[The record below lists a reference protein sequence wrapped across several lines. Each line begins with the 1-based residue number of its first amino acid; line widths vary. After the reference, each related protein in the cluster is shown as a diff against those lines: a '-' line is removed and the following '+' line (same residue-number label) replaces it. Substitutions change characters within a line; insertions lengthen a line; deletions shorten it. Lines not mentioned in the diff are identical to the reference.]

1 VTPSTQDTAALADEL
16 TAFIN
21 DEVSLGDDPAAPDTD
36 LLMSGLVDSLGVVM
50 IVEWLE
56 RRLGI
61 EIDPSDVV
69 LEHFESV
76 DAMVAYLR
84 GRGDAGLG

>member
-1 VTPSTQDTAALADEL
+1 MTPSTQDTAALAGEL

-21 DEVSLGDDPAAPDTD
+21 DEVSLGDDPAAADTD

-76 DAMVAYLR
+76 DAIVAYLR

>member
-1 VTPSTQDTAALADEL
+1 MTSSTQQTAALADEL
-16 TAFIN
+16 TTFIN

-76 DAMVAYLR
+76 DAMIAYLR

>member
-1 VTPSTQDTAALADEL
+1 VTPSTQDTAALGGEL

-21 DEVSLGDDPAAPDTD
+21 DEVSLGDDPAAADTD

-76 DAMVAYLR
+76 DAIVAYLR